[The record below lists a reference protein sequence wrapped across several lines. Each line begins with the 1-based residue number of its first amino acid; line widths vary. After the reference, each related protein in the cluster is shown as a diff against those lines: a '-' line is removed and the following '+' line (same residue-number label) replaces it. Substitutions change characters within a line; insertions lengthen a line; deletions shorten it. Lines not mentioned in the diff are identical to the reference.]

1 MSAPM
6 LRQLAALDIL
16 AGLPE
21 EDLRE
26 VGRRMRHRRWP
37 AGHAFVGHRDESQDV
52 YFVLDGRVRVTIFS
66 ESGREVSFRDLEA
79 GAGFGELAAID
90 RKPRS
95 ANVVALTDVLV
106 GSIPAAEFMDL
117 VRRYPSVA
125 EAVLIKLADLV
136 RALSQRLYE
145 LSEPV
150 PVRVCAELI
159 HLAEARS
166 QDGRTARLRPPPKH
180 ADIASRLLTHREAVS
195 RLMSRLAREGLVE
208 RVGGELVFRDIPRL
222 KEFAENLLAE

>member
-1 MSAPM
+1 MSAPT
-6 LRQLAALDIL
+6 LRQLAAVDIL
-16 AGLPE
+16 AGLSDN
-21 EDLRE
+21 DLGE
-26 VGRRMRHRRWP
+26 IGRRMRHRRWP
-37 AGHAFVGHRDESQDV
+37 AGHPFVGHRDESRDV
-52 YFVLDGRVRVTIFS
+52 YFVLDGKVRVTIYS

-79 GAGFGELAAID
+79 GSTFGELAAID

-106 GSIPAAEFMDL
+106 GSIPAAEFMAL
-117 VRRYPSVA
+117 MRQYPSVA
-125 EAVLIKLADLV
+125 EAVLVKLADLV

-150 PVRVCAELI
+150 PVRICTELI
-159 HLAEARS
+159 HMAEARS

-195 RLMSRLAREGLVE
+195 RLLSDLRREGLVE
-208 RVGGELVFRDIPRL
+208 RGRGELVIRDIPRL
-222 KEFAENLLAE
+222 REFAEELQGV